1 MSLNSI
7 YDIAGSS
14 LNAQTL
20 RLNTIASNMANAE
33 TAAASPEDVYRAR
46 RPVFAE
52 VMQSAHMQQGA
63 ANLGSEVEV
72 SQVLQSNAEPLMR
85 YEPNNPLADE
95 EGNVFYPN
103 VNVVAEMADMMSATR
118 NYQTS
123 VEVMSNARRMQER
136 LLSLG
141 Q

>member
-1 MSLNSI
+1 MSLNTI

-33 TAAASPEDVYRAR
+33 TAAASPDQVYRAR
-46 RPVFAE
+46 RPVFSE
-52 VMQSAHMQQGA
+52 VMQSAQME
-63 ANLGSEVEV
+63 LGSQVEV
-72 SQVLQSNAEPLMR
+72 SQVMQSQADPLMR
-85 YEPNNPLADE
+85 YEPNNPLANE
-95 EGNVFYPN
+95 EGHVFYPN

-136 LLSLG
+136 LLTLG

>member
-1 MSLNSI
+1 MSLNTI

-33 TAAASPEDVYRAR
+33 TAAASPDQVYRAR
-46 RPVFAE
+46 RPVFSE
-52 VMQSAHMQQGA
+52 VMQSAQME
-63 ANLGSEVEV
+63 LGSQVEV
-72 SQVLQSNAEPLMR
+72 SQVMQSQADPLMR
-85 YEPNNPLADE
+85 YEPDNPLANE
-95 EGNVFYPN
+95 EGHVFYPN

-136 LLSLG
+136 LLTLG

>member
-33 TAAASPEDVYRAR
+33 TAAASPDAVYKAR
-46 RPVFAE
+46 RPVFSE
-52 VMQSAHMQQGA
+52 VMRSAQME
-63 ANLGSEVEV
+63 LGSQVEV
-72 SQVLQSNAEPLMR
+72 REVLQSQADPLMR
-85 YEPNNPLADE
+85 YEPNNPLANED
-95 EGNVFYPN
+95 GNVFYPN

>member
-20 RLNTIASNMANAE
+20 RLNTVASNMANAE
-33 TAAASPEDVYRAR
+33 TASASPDTTYRAR

-52 VMQSAHMQQGA
+52 LMQSAEME
-63 ANLGSEVEV
+63 LGSQVEV
-72 SQVLQSNAEPLMR
+72 TQVMHSNAEPLMR
-85 YEPNNPLADE
+85 FEPNNPLANE
-95 EGNVFYPN
+95 EGNVYYPN
-103 VNVVAEMADMMSATR
+103 INIVAEMADMMSATR
-118 NYQTS
+118 NYQSS

>member
-1 MSLNSI
+1 MSLNNI

-14 LNAQTL
+14 MSAQTL

-33 TAAASPEDVYRAR
+33 TASGSVEEVYQAR

-52 VMQSAHMQQGA
+52 VLNNASMKM
-63 ANLGSEVEV
+63 GSQVEV
-72 SQVLQSNAEPLMR
+72 SRVLHSNAQPLTR
-85 YEPNNPLADE
+85 YEPDNPLADE
-95 EGNVFYPN
+95 DGNVFYPS
-103 VNVVAEMADMMSATR
+103 VNVVAEMADMMSASR

-136 LLSLG
+136 LLGLG